1 MYKALTIDKLFYTL
15 KTTCINKMLKR
26 LFTSNAR
33 IKLLETFLLNPDG
46 EFFIRE
52 LTRKLGEQI
61 NSVRRELSNLKSIGI
76 LRSRLKNRKK
86 FYVVNKNFILFNE
99 LRSIFIKSSSTLE
112 EISKKLQKL
121 GEIELL
127 IISGIFIDKVSPADL
142 FIVGDIDKK
151 TLEDFVSR
159 EIETKRPLK
168 MSLMTKEDFLYR
180 LKINDKFVGELI
192 NDTENIIAINKLEKY
207 LEANV

>member
-1 MYKALTIDKLFYTL
+1 
-15 KTTCINKMLKR
+15 MLKK
-26 LFTSNAR
+26 LFTSKAR
-33 IKLLETFLLNPDG
+33 IKLLEIFLLNPDG

-52 LTRKLGEQI
+52 LTRKLDEQI
-61 NSVRRELSNLKSIGI
+61 NSIRRELSNLKSLGL

-86 FYVVNKNFILFNE
+86 FYVVNKNFVLFNE
-99 LRSIFIKSSSTLE
+99 LRSMFIKASSTLE
-112 EISKKLQKL
+112 EIAKKLQKL
-121 GEIELL
+121 GDIDLL
-127 IISGIFIDKVSPADL
+127 IISGVFIDKNSPADL

-159 EIETKRPLK
+159 ELETKRPLK
-168 MSLMTKEDFLYR
+168 MSLMSKEDFLYR
-180 LKINDKFVGELI
+180 LKINDKFVGELV